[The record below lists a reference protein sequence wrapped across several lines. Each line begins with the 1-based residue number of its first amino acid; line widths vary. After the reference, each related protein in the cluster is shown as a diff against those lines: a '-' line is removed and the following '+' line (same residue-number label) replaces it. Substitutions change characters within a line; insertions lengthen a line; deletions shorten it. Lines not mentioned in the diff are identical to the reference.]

1 MRLPALFFLLVVFL
15 MPAAQAGPIEERQ
28 ANFKANNQA
37 MRAIASLIGAG
48 DMAGIAQNARQ
59 IASWADEMA
68 AYFPAGS
75 DSRGASPAIWQNF
88 DDFKDKAAANK
99 AAALRIAELAEAG
112 QKAEIG
118 AALQALG
125 GSCKSCHFAFK
136 N

>member
-1 MRLPALFFLLVVFL
+1 MRLPALFFLSLAFTL
-15 MPAAQAGPIEERQ
+15 SAAQAGPIEERQ

-59 IASWADEMA
+59 IASWADKMA
-68 AYFPAGS
+68 DYFPAGS

-88 DDFKDKAAANK
+88 DDFKAKAAANK
-99 AAALRIAELAEAG
+99 TAALRIVDLADAG

-125 GSCKSCHFAFK
+125 GSCKSCHFSYK